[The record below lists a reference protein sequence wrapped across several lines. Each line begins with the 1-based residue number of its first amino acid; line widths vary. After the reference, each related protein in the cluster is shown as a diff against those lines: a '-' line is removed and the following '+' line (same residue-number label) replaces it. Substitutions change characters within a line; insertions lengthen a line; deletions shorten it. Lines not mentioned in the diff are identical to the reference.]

1 MLESLHD
8 INRQLHSYGTSLYV
22 VRGHPLASLE
32 KVCAKCNVKKLV
44 FQVDRD
50 ARSHFVDN
58 AVERLARS
66 LNLEARSVIG
76 IKRERK

>member
-32 KVCAKCNVKKLV
+32 KVCTMWNVKKLV
-44 FQVDRD
+44 FQADRD
-50 ARSHFVDN
+50 VRSHFVEN

-66 LNLEARSVIG
+66 LNLEVRSL
-76 IKRERK
+76 KLE